1 MKTIKQIAEE
11 IGVSK
16 QKVYRYIKKNHIKE
30 VHQEC
35 ISETLQKNGAKYY
48 DKVAENLIKQGLSDN
63 IASDEVQQ
71 EVHHNHIDDAV
82 IDTLL
87 MQIEVLKNELDMK
100 NEQIKEKDK
109 QLKEKDNQIAAL
121 NIRLEES
128 HRLLDQQQQLQAMEK
143 KIQALEDK
151 KENVIV
157 EPAPEV
163 QMPEKKHWWN
173 FWK

>member
-1 MKTIKQIAEE
+1 MKTIKQIADELGIE
-11 IGVSK
+11 K
-16 QKVYRYIKKNHIKE
+16 QKVYRYIKKNYIKE
-30 VHQEC
+30 MHQEC
-35 ISETLQKNGAKYY
+35 ISEALQKNGVKYY
-48 DKVAENLIKQGLSDN
+48 DEVAESLIKQGLSDN
-63 IASDEVQQ
+63 AVSDEMHQ
-71 EVHHNHIDDAV
+71 EVHQNHINNAV

-87 MQIEVLKNELDMK
+87 MQIETLRNEFDVK

-121 NIRLEES
+121 NTRLEES

-151 KENVIV
+151 KENVVV
-157 EPAPEV
+157 EPAPE
-163 QMPEKKHWWN
+163 QEQPEKKHWWY

>member
-1 MKTIKQIAEE
+1 MKTIKQISDEL
-11 IGVSK
+11 GVDK

-35 ISETLQKNGAKYY
+35 IGEALQKNGTKYY
-48 DKVAENLIKQGLSDN
+48 DEVAESLIKQGFSDN

-87 MQIEVLKNELDMK
+87 EQIEILRNELDVK

-109 QLKEKDNQIAAL
+109 QLSDTLKALDQAQQLHAIAENKVKL
-121 NIRLEES
+121 LEE
-128 HRLLDQQQQLQAMEK
+128 QQEEK
-143 KIQALEDK
+143 K
-151 KENVIV
+151 VV
-157 EPAPEV
+157 EPE
-163 QMPEKKHWWN
+163 QEQEQPEKKHWWQI
-173 FWK
+173 WK

>member
-71 EVHHNHIDDAV
+71 EVHQNHTDDIV

-87 MQIEVLKNELDMK
+87 KQIDMLQSELDVK

-109 QLKEKDNQIAAL
+109 QISDTLKA
-121 NIRLEES
+121 
-128 HRLLDQQQQLQAMEK
+128 LDQAQQLQARAENKVKLLEEK
-143 KIQALEDK
+143 QEEEKAI
-151 KENVIV
+151 
-157 EPAPEV
+157 EPE
-163 QMPEKKHWWN
+163 QPEKKKWWE
-173 FWK
+173 FWKC